1 MNRAACP
8 VAVPQDRPHVSFM
21 PPSPQRQPAAPAISA
36 GRISTLLAQAR
47 LPPQRG
53 EARLVAEMLA
63 GVGALE
69 PTVEEAALA
78 LRTLRANNGISPPL
92 PEVDPGLKQF
102 IAGRLETASLAAS
115 AEELTLLTRRFASL
129 PEPTTSALGQAL
141 QALRRP
147 AWRAGLAAVM
157 AEQPLLPVRR
167 TDVEGALET
176 IGVAD
181 PSPDALLS
189 ALRGAIRRRL
199 RLAGSPEAAA
209 SLAAED
215 LAAQQGKPE
224 ATLEGIAACAGLAA
238 QAFDLDEGATARF
251 VAETLEAE
259 RARRKALR
267 DAASAARKAR
277 EEADRQQKE
286 WEASLVTR
294 DAIAALL
301 GCTAA
306 EAEAWIRARR
316 IPVAR
321 RLATGRGRGAEI
333 LQFDPAVLASLR
345 PEVAAWR
352 QEAAPTG
359 RPARSR
365 VEAPGAPHQRVA
377 NAVLAKAA
385 AMDRFVS
392 HFTTARAL
400 DRRIT
405 LITGP
410 TNSGKSHQA
419 LDRLSKAESGIALA
433 PLRLLAHEFREAL
446 AARGIQA
453 TLVTGEERDPVPG
466 SRFTAATVEMCP
478 FNTPVDVAVID
489 EAQLL
494 TDPDR
499 GHAWTAAIMG
509 VPAREVVVLGSPDC
523 IPLVRRI
530 AALTDEP
537 VEEISLERKSPLRAA
552 DEPVALGD
560 LRKGDALIA
569 FSRRD
574 VLELRSELQRRNRR
588 VATIYG
594 ALSPEVRRAEAR
606 RFRETGEADIL
617 VATDAIGLGLN
628 LPISRIVFSTLEKW
642 DGTARRAL
650 NASEVRQI
658 GGRAGRFGHHEEGVV
673 AVLVGAGRPAAIKLA
688 LGTVPAAPD
697 DLRPRV
703 APDLAIVTAV
713 AREMGTESLYA
724 TLTRLQRAVLRPDDP
739 SYRLADI
746 SAQITIA
753 AEIDKLDL
761 PLATRWTYA
770 LCPVDSRD
778 YGIERLARWAL
789 DHTRGHKV
797 RPPEAGTLP
806 RPETAGPLELERA
819 EKTYK
824 RLVAWRWLSMRF
836 PDTYVAAEEAAR
848 ESNRVNDWIEAVL
861 ASHPARGGRH
871 APERPD
877 PKARRKPGPPRR

>member
-1 MNRAACP
+1 MLAEVGTLEPSAAEAAEALRKLRANGGIPPEPEAP
-8 VAVPQDRPHVSFM
+8 SAAAIQAMAGMLSGMGLSASAAEITVLARRFADAP
-21 PPSPQRQPAAPAISA
+21 PPSSAI
-36 GRISTLLAQAR
+36 LAQAW
-47 LPPQRG
+47 
-53 EARLVAEMLA
+53 
-63 GVGALE
+63 
-69 PTVEEAALA
+69 
-78 LRTLRANNGISPPL
+78 RT
-92 PEVDPGLKQF
+92 
-102 IAGRLETASLAAS
+102 
-115 AEELTLLTRRFASL
+115 
-129 PEPTTSALGQAL
+129 
-141 QALRRP
+141 LRRP
-147 AWRAGLAAVM
+147 ALRARLATAM
-157 AEQPLLPVRR
+157 AEHPSLPARKV
-167 TDVEGALET
+167 DVEAALE
-176 IGVAD
+176 
-181 PSPDALLS
+181 ALTGSDDSAATVLA
-189 ALRGAIRRRL
+189 ALRGAIRQRL
-199 RLAGSPEAAA
+199 RGAGSVEAAA
-209 SLAAED
+209 AMAAD
-215 LAAQQGKPE
+215 DSAALLGKPE
-224 ATLEGIAACAGLAA
+224 ATLEAVAVGARLAA
-238 QAFDLDEGATARF
+238 DAFGLDATAAERF
-251 VAETLEAE
+251 AEATVEAE
-259 RARRKALR
+259 RVRRKALR
-267 DAASAARKAR
+267 DAAAAARKAR
-277 EEADRQQKE
+277 AEADRQQRE
-286 WEASLVTR
+286 WEARLVTR
-294 DAIAALL
+294 DAIAPLL
-301 GCTAA
+301 GCSPA
-306 EAEAWIRARR
+306 EAEAWLRAKR

-321 RLATGRGRGAEI
+321 RIAKGRGRGAEE
-333 LQFDPAVLASLR
+333 LQFDPAVLATLR
-345 PEVAAWR
+345 AEVAAWR
-352 QEAAPTG
+352 QERVA
-359 RPARSR
+359 PARANPRASIAKAA
-365 VEAPGAPHQRVA
+365 EAPVRVD
-377 NAVLAKAA
+377 NAVLAEAA

-419 LDRLSKAESGIALA
+419 LDRLAKAESGIALA

-446 AARGIQA
+446 AARGILA
-453 TLVTGEERDPVPG
+453 SLVTGEERDPVPG

-530 AALTDEP
+530 ATLTDEP
-537 VEEISLERKSPLRAA
+537 VEEIVLERKSPLLAA
-552 DEPVALGD
+552 DEPIALGD

-606 RFRETGEADIL
+606 RFRDTGEADIL
-617 VATDAIGLGLN
+617 IATDAIGLGLN

-658 GGRAGRFGHHEEGVV
+658 GGRAGRFGHHEEGIV

-688 LGTVPAAPD
+688 LGTQPAAPA

-713 AREMGTESLYA
+713 AREMGTTSLYA

-746 SAQITIA
+746 SAQISIA

-770 LCPVDSRD
+770 LCPVDTRD
-778 YGIERLARWAL
+778 YGIERLSRWAL
-789 DHTRGHKV
+789 DHARGHKV
-797 RPPEAGTLP
+797 RPPEAGPLP
-806 RPETAGPLELERA
+806 RPDTAGPLELERA

-836 PDTYVAAEEAAR
+836 PDVYVAADAATR
-848 ESNRVNDWIEAVL
+848 ESNRLNDWIEAVL

-871 APERPD
+871 AQERPE
-877 PKARRKPGPPRR
+877 PKARRRAPAPRR

>member
-1 MNRAACP
+1 MA
-8 VAVPQDRPHVSFM
+8 Q
-21 PPSPQRQPAAPAISA
+21 PPKRLTTSHTISA
-36 GRISTLLAQAR
+36 GRISTLLARAAM
-47 LPPQRG
+47 PPQRG

-63 GVGALE
+63 RIGALE
-69 PTVEEAALA
+69 PSAEEAADA
-78 LRTLRANNGISPPL
+78 LLTLRANGGIPPEL
-92 PEVDPGLKQF
+92 PEPDPAAIHRVEAQLS
-102 IAGRLETASLAAS
+102 AMSLAAS
-115 AEELTLLTRRFASL
+115 AEEMTLLARRFAATPPSGHML
-129 PEPTTSALGQAL
+129 SKALKE
-141 QALRRP
+141 LRRP
-147 AWRAGLAAVM
+147 ALRAALAEVLV
-157 AEQPLLPVRR
+157 EQPLLPARKG
-167 TDVEGALET
+167 DVEAALERL
-176 IGVAD
+176 G
-181 PSPDALLS
+181 DAPEAPLT
-189 ALRGAIRRRL
+189 ALRNAISQRL
-199 RLAGSPEAAA
+199 RAAGSPEAASA
-209 SLAAED
+209 LAAED
-215 LAAQQGKPE
+215 LAAIQGKPE
-224 ATLEGIAACAGLAA
+224 ATLEGVEAAASLAA
-238 QAFDLDEGATARF
+238 AAFGLDVAAAAAFTQAT
-251 VAETLEAE
+251 VEAE
-259 RARRKALR
+259 RSRRRALR
-267 DAASAARKAR
+267 DAAIAARAAR
-277 EEADRQQKE
+277 AEADRQQKA
-286 WEASLVTR
+286 WEASLVAR
-294 DAIAALL
+294 DAVAPLL
-301 GCTAA
+301 GCTPA
-306 EAEAWIRARR
+306 EAEAWIRARH

-321 RLATGRGRGAEI
+321 RVTRGRGRGAEL
-333 LQFDPAVLASLR
+333 LQFDPAVLATLR
-345 PEVAAWR
+345 PQVADWR
-352 QEAAPTG
+352 ADRGSPG
-359 RPARSR
+359 RPPQRARPAAAEEAPSR
-365 VEAPGAPHQRVA
+365 VE
-377 NAVLAKAA
+377 NAVLAEAA

-419 LDRLSKAESGIALA
+419 LDRLARAESGIALA

-446 AARGIQA
+446 AARGIEA
-453 TLVTGEERDPVPG
+453 SLVTGEERDPVPG

-537 VEEISLERKSPLRAA
+537 VEEITLQRKSPLLAA
-552 DEPVALGD
+552 DEPVALAD
-560 LRKGDALIA
+560 LKKGDALIA

-617 VATDAIGLGLN
+617 IATDAIGLGLN

-658 GGRAGRFGHHEEGVV
+658 GGRAGRFGHHEEGIV

-688 LGTVPAAPD
+688 LGTVPAAPA

-713 AREMGTESLYA
+713 AREMGTNSLYA

-789 DHTRGHKV
+789 DHARGHKV
-797 RPPEAGTLP
+797 RPPEAGALP
-806 RPETAGPLELERA
+806 RPDTAGPFELERA

-836 PDTYVAAEEAAR
+836 PETYVAAAEAAR

-861 ASHPARGGRH
+861 ASHPVRGSRH
-871 APERPD
+871 AAERPD
-877 PKARRKPGPPRR
+877 PKARRRPGPPRR

>member
-1 MNRAACP
+1 MPVPPKSKP
-8 VAVPQDRPHVSFM
+8 VA
-21 PPSPQRQPAAPAISA
+21 ALISA
-36 GRISTLLAQAR
+36 GHVSTLISRAHLT
-47 LPPQRG
+47 LNRG

-63 GVGALE
+63 SIGALDPTMEEAVGALE
-69 PTVEEAALA
+69 A
-78 LRTLRANNGISPPL
+78 LRANGGIPL
-92 PEVDPGLKQF
+92 PQPE
-102 IAGRLETASLAAS
+102 IS
-115 AEELTLLTRRFASL
+115 AEAVERIRDTLSQSGVATSTAEATLLARRFAAV
-129 PEPTTSALGQAL
+129 PTPAPLVVAQAL

-147 AWRAGLAAVM
+147 ALRAGLAAVM
-157 AEQPLLPVRR
+157 AEHPLLPVRR
-167 TDVEGALET
+167 ADIETALEHLYSSGNTPEMLLGALR
-176 IGVAD
+176 
-181 PSPDALLS
+181 S
-189 ALRGAIRRRL
+189 AIQRRL
-199 RLAGSPEAAA
+199 RATGSLEAAA
-209 SLAAED
+209 SLATED
-215 LAAQQGKPE
+215 LAALLGKPE
-224 ATLEGIAACAGLAA
+224 PPLEGITACATLAA
-238 QAFDLDEGATARF
+238 EAFGLDAPASAAFAATA
-251 VAETLEAE
+251 LEAE
-259 RARRKALR
+259 RGRRRALR
-267 DAASAARKAR
+267 DAATAARLAR
-277 EEADRQQKE
+277 AEADLQQKE
-286 WEASLVTR
+286 WEASLVAR
-294 DAIAALL
+294 EAVPALL
-301 GCTAA
+301 ICT
-306 EAEAWIRARR
+306 EQESEAWIRQKR

-321 RLATGRGRGAEI
+321 RETLRRGRENVVL
-333 LQFDPAVLASLR
+333 LQFDPVVLRALQHQVPAWRLERVGTARPDRPSAR
-345 PEVAAWR
+345 PEPAA
-352 QEAAPTG
+352 QEEAGG
-359 RPARSR
+359 R
-365 VEAPGAPHQRVA
+365 VN
-377 NAVLAKAA
+377 NAVLAEAA

-392 HFTTARAL
+392 HFVTARAL

-410 TNSGKSHQA
+410 TNSGKSHEA
-419 LDRLSKAESGIALA
+419 LDRLARAESGIALA

-453 TLVTGEERDPVPG
+453 SLVTGEERDPVPG
-466 SRFTAATVEMCP
+466 SRFIAATVEMCP
-478 FNTPVDVAVID
+478 FNTPVDVAIID

-530 AALTDEP
+530 AELTDEP
-537 VEEISLERKSPLRAA
+537 VEEIVLQRKSPLRAA
-552 DEPVALGD
+552 DEPVALAD
-560 LRKGDALIA
+560 LQKGDALIA

-617 VATDAIGLGLN
+617 IATDAIGLGLN

-658 GGRAGRFGHHEEGVV
+658 GGRAGRFGQHEEGVV
-673 AVLVGAGRPAAIKLA
+673 AVLVGAGRPAAVKLA
-688 LGTVPAAPD
+688 LGTVPQAPA

-713 AREMGTESLYA
+713 AREMGTNSLYA

-789 DHTRGHKV
+789 DHARGHKV
-797 RPPEAGTLP
+797 RPPEAGLLP
-806 RPETAGPLELERA
+806 RPDTAGPFELERA

-836 PDTYVAAEEAAR
+836 PETYIAATEAGR
-848 ESNRVNDWIEAVL
+848 ESSRVNDWIEAVL
-861 ASHPARGGRH
+861 ASTPPRGGGRD
-871 APERPD
+871 AAGRPEAKP
-877 PKARRKPGPPRR
+877 RKRAVQPRR

>member
-1 MNRAACP
+1 
-8 VAVPQDRPHVSFM
+8 M
-21 PPSPQRQPAAPAISA
+21 PPSSERQPVAPEISA
-36 GRISTLLAQAR
+36 GRISTLLSRANM
-47 LPPQRG
+47 PPQRG
-53 EARLVAEMLA
+53 EARLVATMLA
-63 GVGALE
+63 QVGALE
-69 PTVEEAALA
+69 PTLEEASAAL
-78 LRTLRANNGISPPL
+78 LNLRANGGIPPAL
-92 PEVDPGLKQF
+92 PELSPEAVGAVERMLAAMAV
-102 IAGRLETASLAAS
+102 IATPAETALLA
-115 AEELTLLTRRFASL
+115 RRFDTQ
-129 PEPTTSALGQAL
+129 PPPTPTALAKAL
-141 QALRRP
+141 HALRRP
-147 AWRAGLAAVM
+147 ALRAGLAAVM
-157 AEQPLLPVRR
+157 AENPLLPARK
-167 TDVEGALET
+167 TDVEAALEALT
-176 IGVAD
+176 EVGTTAE
-181 PSPDALLS
+181 ALLV
-189 ALRGAIRRRL
+189 ALRGAIHRRL
-199 RLAGSPEAAA
+199 RGAGSAEAAA
-209 SLAAED
+209 IVAAED
-215 LAAQQGKPE
+215 LATQLGKPE
-224 ATLEGIAACAGLAA
+224 ATLEGIAACARLAA
-238 QAFDLDEGATARF
+238 QAFGLDPAAEATF
-251 VAETLEAE
+251 VEKTMEAE

-267 DAASAARKAR
+267 DAAIAAREAR
-277 EEADRQQKE
+277 AEADRQQRE

-294 DAIAALL
+294 DAVAPLL
-301 GCTAA
+301 GCSVA

-321 RLATGRGRGAEI
+321 RVAMSRGGRAEV
-333 LQFDPAVLASLR
+333 LQFDPAVLATLR
-345 PEVAAWR
+345 AQVPDWRQDRTPGGRQPTNPRVVAAE
-352 QEAAPTG
+352 EAP
-359 RPARSR
+359 SR
-365 VEAPGAPHQRVA
+365 VD
-377 NAVLAKAA
+377 NAALAEAA

-419 LDRLSKAESGIALA
+419 LDRLAKAESGIALA

-446 AARGIQA
+446 AARGIHA
-453 TLVTGEERDPVPG
+453 SLVTGEERDPVPG

-494 TDPDR
+494 NDPDR

-509 VPAREVVVLGSPDC
+509 VPAREVIVLGSPDC

-530 AALTDEP
+530 ATLTDEP
-537 VEEISLERKSPLRAA
+537 VEEITLERKSPLRAA

-560 LRKGDALIA
+560 LQKGDALIA

-617 VATDAIGLGLN
+617 IATDAIGLGLN

-688 LGTVPAAPD
+688 LGTVPVAPA

-713 AREMGTESLYA
+713 AREMGTTSLYA

-789 DHTRGHKV
+789 DHARGHKV
-797 RPPEAGTLP
+797 RPPEAGPLP
-806 RPETAGPLELERA
+806 RPDTAGPLELERA

-836 PDTYVAAEEAAR
+836 PDIYVAADVAAR

-861 ASHPARGGRH
+861 ASSPARAGRH

-877 PKARRKPGPPRR
+877 PKARRRPTTSRR